1 MNRIF
6 ISCGDVNGIGI
17 EVLEKSVEPFLESTQ
32 FILSLPNNLIQLF
45 PNAAISNKIQLPDQS
60 GFFISPLQTNASFD
74 RTPGKLD
81 KQSGIIAHDSFLYC
95 VEQVKKDR
103 TSGLLT
109 LPIHKKS
116 FSDAGSPFTGHTEYI
131 GHLLGET
138 SPLMILMNS
147 HMKVALLTVHKP
159 LSEVSQSISRDL
171 ITKTIKK
178 FHSSLT
184 TDFGIEKPRI
194 AVLGLNPHA
203 GDDGVIGT
211 EEIQYFIPAINE
223 MNNKGFSVEG
233 PFSADGFFGSK
244 LFKSFDGIIAG
255 YHDQGLIPVKLSD
268 MSHGVNFSAGSSIV
282 RTSPDHGTAF
292 DIAGKGIASPDS
304 VREAIHWNIK
314 IRQNRKL
321 I

>member
-17 EVLEKSVEPFLESTQ
+17 EILERSIEPFLESTQ
-32 FILSLPNNLIQLF
+32 FILSLPESLTYHFPASVILNTNEIPNN
-45 PNAAISNKIQLPDQS
+45 N
-60 GFFISPLQTNASFD
+60 GFFIAPLKTISSFK

-81 KQSGIIAHDSFLYC
+81 KDSGIIAHDSFLYC
-95 VEQVKKDR
+95 IDKIKDDR
-103 TSGLLT
+103 SAGLVT

-116 FSDAGSPFTGHTEYI
+116 FTDAGSPFTGHTEYL
-131 GHLLGET
+131 GHLLGES

-159 LSEVSQSISRDL
+159 LSEVSKSISADL
-171 ITKTIKK
+171 IKKTVSQ

-184 TDFGIEKPRI
+184 TDFGIEQPRI
-194 AVLGLNPHA
+194 ALLGLNPHA

-211 EEIQYFIPAINE
+211 EEIQYYLPAVQE
-223 MNNKGFSVEG
+223 MKQKGYSVEG

-244 LFKSFDGIIAG
+244 LFKNFDGIIAS

-268 MSHGVNFSAGSSIV
+268 MSHGINFSAGSSIV

-292 DIAGKGIASPDS
+292 DIAGKGIAEPDS
-304 VREAIHWNIK
+304 LKEAIYWNIK
-314 IRQNRKL
+314 IRQYRKL